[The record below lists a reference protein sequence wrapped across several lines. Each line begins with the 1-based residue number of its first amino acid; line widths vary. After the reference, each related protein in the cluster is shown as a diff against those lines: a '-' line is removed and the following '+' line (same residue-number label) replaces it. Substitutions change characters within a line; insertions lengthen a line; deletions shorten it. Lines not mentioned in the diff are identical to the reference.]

1 MCGHGSHVFFSNEK
15 IRILIDKYV
24 SYLMTPGN
32 NWAAHHDGA
41 RLKEVGHVMLP
52 NILKED
58 RLSRIM
64 NEVTKE
70 TLP

>member
-1 MCGHGSHVFFSNEK
+1 
-15 IRILIDKYV
+15 
-24 SYLMTPGN
+24 
-32 NWAAHHDGA
+32 
-41 RLKEVGHVMLP
+41 VGHVMLP

>member
-1 MCGHGSHVFFSNEK
+1 
-15 IRILIDKYV
+15 
-24 SYLMTPGN
+24 MTPGD
-32 NWAAHHDGA
+32 NWAANHDGA

>member
-1 MCGHGSHVFFSNEK
+1 MYF
-15 IRILIDKYV
+15 LIKEYV
-24 SYLMTPGN
+24 SHLMTPGD
-32 NWAAHHDGA
+32 NWAANQDGA

-64 NEVTKE
+64 REVTKE
-70 TLP
+70 TPPLCRD